1 MRMNLI
7 DNFADFKEIMQGI
20 DRVPLNIVYA
30 DVYGNYG
37 YVLTGRG
44 TFGIFLCN

>member
-1 MRMNLI
+1 MKINLL
-7 DNFADFKEIMQGI
+7 DNFADFKEVMQGV

-30 DVYGNYG
+30 DVHGNYG

-44 TFGIFLCN
+44 TFGMIVM